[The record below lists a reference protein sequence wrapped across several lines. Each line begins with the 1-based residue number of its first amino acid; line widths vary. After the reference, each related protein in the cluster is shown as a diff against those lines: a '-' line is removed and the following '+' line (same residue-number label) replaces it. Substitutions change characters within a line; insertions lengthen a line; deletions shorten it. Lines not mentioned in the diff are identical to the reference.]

1 MSAGDVSLAGCVGAE
16 LGNTK
21 TNIGSG
27 VLLMCGDQLTPGPAA
42 TLTSHYTLLLCAD
55 TVRVESADA
64 AQLCPSVV
72 IKISKRDAEFKQWPG
87 KLCVNVTSGLHQV
100 STHRGYLDI

>member
-1 MSAGDVSLAGCVGAE
+1 MSLAGCVGAE
-16 LGNTK
+16 LGITS
-21 TNIGSG
+21 TNPGSG

-55 TVRVESADA
+55 TVRVESADT
-64 AQLCPSVV
+64 AQLCPRVV
-72 IKISKRDAEFKQWPG
+72 IQMSLVSKRDAEFKQWPG

>member
-1 MSAGDVSLAGCVGAE
+1 MSLAACVGAE
-16 LGNTK
+16 LGITK
-21 TNIGSG
+21 TNTGSA
-27 VLLMCGDQLTPGPAA
+27 VECCSCAV
-42 TLTSHYTLLLCAD
+42 TSSLRAQQPHSLHYTLLLCAD

>member
-1 MSAGDVSLAGCVGAE
+1 MSLAGCVGAE
-16 LGNTK
+16 LGNTN
-21 TNIGSG
+21 TSTGSG

-42 TLTSHYTLLLCAD
+42 TLSSHYTLLLCAD

-64 AQLCPSVV
+64 AQLCPRIQMSFV
-72 IKISKRDAEFKQWPG
+72 SKRDAEFKQWPG

-100 STHRGYLDI
+100 STHRRYLDI